1 MAIIL
6 DINRDEKLKIIDVWG
21 VNEVGQA
28 DI

>member
-6 DINRDEKLKIIDVWG
+6 DINRDVKLKIIDVWG

>member
-6 DINRDEKLKIIDVWG
+6 DINRDVKLKIIDVWG
-21 VNEVGQA
+21 VNEFGQA